1 MFFCVQVNEWCE
13 SGIYLLA
20 SQAVDKC
27 QSQEGAESALTDI
40 ESFLES
46 AEKNQLNGLKN
57 LHNQYEVVLSEDIK
71 VSNDRG
77 GGVSKNDSDE
87 DELWSAVIYVSVG

>member
-1 MFFCVQVNEWCE
+1 MLTLGLSPCVNVCLQVNQWCE

-27 QSQEGAESALTDI
+27 QSQEGAESALSDI
-40 ESFLES
+40 ERFLGL
-46 AEKNQLNGLKN
+46 AEKNQLTELRN

-71 VSNDRG
+71 VRALDGDLRKKK
-77 GGVSKNDSDE
+77 GV
-87 DELWSAVIYVSVG
+87 